1 MQAAT
6 TERST
11 PGSWSTSFVTRLHRY
26 KSLLLRRWW
35 IPVLTICLGLFVE
48 AFLIYQ
54 TPPSFLSTSKMMM
67 AGKLNIAQGAV
78 YSEENANWMGTQIQL
93 MQSAEVRR
101 GAEALVRS
109 THPEMQP
116 VPVEVTALQ
125 KPRTSIFDLNAIG
138 SMPDYTQAYLNAV
151 MQKYV
156 DFKKGL
162 REESGKTVVTGI
174 TEQLIQ
180 TEKELRTAED
190 EMLEFQK
197 QNNIGFIT
205 EEGNSAAAFLVKLN
219 RDYASLKTEYDLLN
233 LLDLD
238 QNLDRAQS
246 KNEPAPAGADATE
259 DKGMPFS
266 DVGPEGDY
274 LKAKQAVQLLKA
286 ERDTLG
292 KDLRPKH
299 PKILKLND
307 EITKQERLIELFRSD
322 TVEKLE
328 TRRKSIGKQMENL
341 QSNIKEW
348 EAKALD
354 LSQRLAQFN
363 RVKGKVDRLKVLYER
378 LTQNLRDVNVSE
390 VVDSSDQVA
399 IMEAATTPVSVRPGL
414 IKSLLIGLGCGALAG
429 LAILL
434 LLDRIDDR
442 MASFGEFQHHFS
454 ESVLGQIPKEKTKGK
469 VSLLQPE
476 DARHV
481 FAESYRN
488 VRSSLFFMPYEG
500 PRPKTFLITSAVPN
514 EGKSTISANLA
525 ITMALSGAR
534 TLLVDADLR
543 RGAIREAFGISS
555 KIGFSEVLK
564 QEVNWREVVVPT
576 AYPNLFVLP
585 RGRTLSQPSEHLLR
599 ESTDA
604 LLKEIYSSYDYIV
617 IDSSPVLAADDTTSL
632 APKIDATIFVVRLSY
647 TSARLTRKGLELL
660 YNRQVNVPG
669 VILNFVDTSL
679 PEYYYYQY
687 SEYYATPTALEPHE
701 PEMAAAAAIPPAPEI
716 RPPAPETRPPA
727 PQVDPFAAH
736 PEVASFTPAP
746 APEVDPFAPAPAP
759 EVDPF
764 APAPAPRQ
772 DEPWPFQP
780 S

>member
-1 MQAAT
+1 MSPA
-6 TERST
+6 
-11 PGSWSTSFVTRLHRY
+11 SWSTAFITKLHRY

-54 TPPSFLSTSKMMM
+54 TPPSFLSQSKMMM
-67 AGKLNIAQGAV
+67 AGKLNIPQTAI
-78 YSEENANWMGTQIQL
+78 YSEEAANFYGTQIQL
-93 MQSAEVRR
+93 MQSSEVKH
-101 GAEALVRS
+101 GAEGLVRS
-109 THPEMQP
+109 THPELQP
-116 VPVEVTALQ
+116 APVEVTAVQ
-125 KPRTSIFDLNAIG
+125 KARASIFELSAIG
-138 SMPDYTQAYLNAV
+138 SSPDYTQAFLNAV

-162 REESGKTVVTGI
+162 REESGKTVLTGL

-180 TEKELRTAED
+180 TEKDLRSAED

-197 QNNIGFIT
+197 ENNIGFIQ
-205 EEGNSAAAFLVKLN
+205 EEGNSAAAYLVKLN
-219 RDYASLKTEYDLLN
+219 HDYSALKTEYDLLN

-238 QNLDRAQS
+238 QNLDRAQA
-246 KNEPAPAGADATE
+246 KADPNSTPTEAE
-259 DKGMPFS
+259 DKGLPFS
-266 DVGPEGDY
+266 DVGPEADY
-274 LKAKQAVQLLKA
+274 LKAKQQVQLLKA

-292 KDLRPKH
+292 RDLRPKH

-322 TVEKLE
+322 TVEKLD

-363 RVKGKVDRLKVLYER
+363 RVKGKVDRLKTLYDR
-378 LTQNLRDVNVSE
+378 LTNNLKEVDVSQ
-390 VVDSSDQVA
+390 VVDSADQVS
-399 IMEAATTPVSVRPGL
+399 IMEMATTPISVRPGL

-429 LAILL
+429 LAILI

-454 ESVLGQIPKEKTKGK
+454 ENVLGQIPKEKAKGK
-469 VSLLQPE
+469 VTLLQAE
-476 DARHV
+476 DARHI

-488 VRSSLFFMPYEG
+488 VRSSLFFMPYDG
-500 PRPKTFLITSAVPN
+500 PRPKTYLITSAVPN
-514 EGKSTISANLA
+514 EGKSTISSNLA
-525 ITMALSGAR
+525 ITMALSGAK
-534 TLLVDADLR
+534 TLLIDGDLR
-543 RGAIREAFGISS
+543 RGAIREAFGIAS

-564 QEVNWREVVVPT
+564 QEVNWREVIVPT
-576 AYPNLFVLP
+576 AYPSLFILP

-604 LLKEIYSSYDYIV
+604 LLREMYSSFDYIL

-632 APKIDATIFVVRLSY
+632 APKIDATIFVVRLGY

-660 YNRQVNVPG
+660 YDRQVNVPG

-687 SEYYATPTALEPHE
+687 SEYYSTPN
-701 PEMAAAAAIPPAPEI
+701 
-716 RPPAPETRPPA
+716 PETDPLPPI
-727 PQVDPFAAH
+727 PQQEQSH
-736 PEVASFTPAP
+736 LTNLT
-746 APEVDPFAPAPAP
+746 
-759 EVDPF
+759 
-764 APAPAPRQ
+764 
-772 DEPWPFQP
+772 
-780 S
+780 